1 MPIFM
6 VGLSA
11 KINKILS
18 LGAKLVGLFS
28 WNKITG
34 AILTIQFSKI

>member
-11 KINKILS
+11 KLNKILS
-18 LGAKLVGLFS
+18 LGAKLVGLF
-28 WNKITG
+28 WY
-34 AILTIQFSKI
+34 SKVNFDF